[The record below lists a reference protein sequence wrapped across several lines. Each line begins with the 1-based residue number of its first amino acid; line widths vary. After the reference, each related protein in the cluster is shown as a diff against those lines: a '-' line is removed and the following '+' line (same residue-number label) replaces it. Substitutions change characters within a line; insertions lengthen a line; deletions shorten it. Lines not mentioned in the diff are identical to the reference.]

1 MPTNAEMIR
10 LLGKIGS
17 DRRTVKTTLL
27 THLRHQPSGTPAR
40 RMPSQ
45 MRFSAARKAELS
57 LIGLAR
63 KRRRVKWG
71 SRSPMATPY
80 SVVGSK
86 HTIAQAGPRLTV
98 FSRCWAALPMQV
110 KINAYLSQRRRMA
123 LRPFSQVT
131 SASVPSR
138 ESREVLHYFQTL
150 VP

>member
-1 MPTNAEMIR
+1 MPTNAEMMR

-27 THLRHQPSGTPAR
+27 THLRQSALRHSGEAHALTDALFGSEEGGIVTHRIGEEAAASEVGIEKSNGYALQCGWVEAYDCAR
-40 RMPSQ
+40 
-45 MRFSAARKAELS
+45 
-57 LIGLAR
+57 
-63 KRRRVKWG
+63 
-71 SRSPMATPY
+71 
-80 SVVGSK
+80 
-86 HTIAQAGPRLTV
+86 TV

-138 ESREVLHYFQTL
+138 ESREVLHYF
-150 VP
+150 

>member
-57 LIGLAR
+57 LIEEAAASEVGIEKSNGYALQCGWVDAYDCASRPAFDRLQPVLGRASDAGLHQ
-63 KRRRVKWG
+63 
-71 SRSPMATPY
+71 S
-80 SVVGSK
+80 
-86 HTIAQAGPRLTV
+86 
-98 FSRCWAALPMQV
+98 
-110 KINAYLSQRRRMA
+110 
-123 LRPFSQVT
+123 
-131 SASVPSR
+131 
-138 ESREVLHYFQTL
+138 
-150 VP
+150 

>member
-80 SVVGSK
+80 SVVGRYPGKTTTKAMIVMASSA
-86 HTIAQAGPRLTV
+86 AQTKAIVTARL
-98 FSRCWAALPMQV
+98 SALARLFP
-110 KINAYLSQRRRMA
+110 IRRA
-123 LRPFSQVT
+123 LNVR
-131 SASVPSR
+131 VPNIVQPLKS
-138 ESREVLHYFQTL
+138 LGDYITKAL
-150 VP
+150 